1 MSDNYLR
8 RYSCRVNNHASKQ
21 DQLPSRLKHLV
32 ADLFRPDI
40 TEPDTI
46 SDRAPLIGGNLGLD
60 SSDALELALCV
71 EEEFGL
77 ALYSPED
84 SLRAFSSISS
94 LAVFIHTHAHTTPAR
109 LHTRE
114 EIRTYGPGLP
124 ALAPA

>member
-21 DQLPSRLKHLV
+21 DLLPSRLKHLV

-40 TEPDTI
+40 SEPDTI

-60 SSDALELALCV
+60 SLDALELALCV

-84 SLRAFSSISS
+84 SQRAFSSISS
-94 LAVFIHTHAHTTPAR
+94 LAVFIHTHAYTSPVRQHS
-109 LHTRE
+109 RE
-114 EIRTYGPGLP
+114 ERQTYGRGMP

>member
-1 MSDNYLR
+1 MVKICGN
-8 RYSCRVNNHASKQ
+8 RYSRRVNNHASKQ
-21 DQLPSRLKHLV
+21 DLLPSRLKHLV

-94 LAVFIHTHAHTTPAR
+94 LAVFIHTHAHTSPIR
-109 LHTRE
+109 QHSRE